1 MSADLQFTAAA
12 SGQPVRARI
21 PRMDDDGS
29 IAEGIRGLAPVRDAD
44 ESPCGRMA
52 GIERDMWLAYLE
64 MHQLL
69 TGAVAAISPTA
80 RTQRL
85 QDLMDLL
92 VDLGGRC
99 VRAYEELQEERRV

>member
-12 SGQPVRARI
+12 IDQTVRARI

-29 IAEGIRGLAPVRDAD
+29 IAEDIQALHPARDAD
-44 ESPCGRMA
+44 ETPGGRLA
-52 GIERDMWLAYLE
+52 GIERDLWLTYLE

-69 TGAVAAISPTA
+69 TGAVVAISPA
-80 RTQRL
+80 AYTQRI

-92 VDLGGRC
+92 VDLGGRLEQ
-99 VRAYEELQEERRV
+99 AFEEITEG